1 MLYVCICYRIH
12 MFTQY
17 IWASHLRRLLLT
29 MSILCLTHVDACLVP
44 SHSRAKVQQ
53 VLDKIYHQVG
63 FLKREKKHMHI
74 VIVYNRKKKKT
85 EKLIQCDTSRPFS
98 YGILIWF
105 KTISFNTRINFWV
118 QNFLPGF
125 VWSRHWT
132 STWSW
137 PQDHHQHH
145 HYPPPHHPHH
155 PHHHHLTWV
164 WMISSLN
171 LHMKLASG

>member
-1 MLYVCICYRIH
+1 MLQNTYVYTIYMSFSFKETLLTMSVLCLTHVYHTCN
-12 MFTQY
+12 MY
-17 IWASHLRRLLLT
+17 ISDILYHTIYIQTYVYTMCMYASHLRRLLLT

-44 SHSRAKVQQ
+44 SHSRAKVEQ

-105 KTISFNTRINFWV
+105 KTISFNTRINF
-118 QNFLPGF
+118 
-125 VWSRHWT
+125 
-132 STWSW
+132 
-137 PQDHHQHH
+137 
-145 HYPPPHHPHH
+145 
-155 PHHHHLTWV
+155 
-164 WMISSLN
+164 
-171 LHMKLASG
+171 